1 MQKKNDNEVVL
12 KIGSFDPFS
21 NSKTTQEFSIKIAGK
36 KQGELDIL
44 QPDWSIV
51 TVNYIQDPKL
61 YNSVKPLKV
70 SLSRRTPEVRVY
82 RADINDVQ
90 LDEVISLLKRT
101 PYVCDLNNPTHYD
114 RVGMTRLGQHANT
127 QYFFE
132 DLRATKKENVNSKR
146 EAYSIGNVIT
156 NELSG
161 DEKKL
166 RDALYLVGEE
176 PTLSMNSVDLESLL
190 WEKVTEEGSD
200 ARKTF
205 VKIYISKD
213 VDKKRLEVLKYFKKG
228 VSLGLIKNK
237 VGVYMLADSDR
248 LGMDESECVSYLMEK
263 ENLYKF
269 LVNQVSNKSNF
280 EEDIDSGRA
289 ISETANG
296 VLAEKE
302 AQDAQWKFLKEAF
315 KDSFGWKNAG
325 SALKG
330 MTLEAALNRYAEECS
345 KVELENIIP
354 DMDTLAKLSAGVTA

>member
-1 MQKKNDNEVVL
+1 MQKKNENEVVL
-12 KIGSFDPFS
+12 KLGSFDPFS

-36 KQGELDIL
+36 KAGELDIL

-70 SLSRRTPEVRVY
+70 SLSRRTPELRVY
-82 RADINDVQ
+82 RSDLNDTQ
-90 LDEVISLLKRT
+90 LDAVIALLKRT
-101 PYVCDLNNPTHYD
+101 PFVCDLNNPTHYD

-146 EAYSIGNVIT
+146 ETFAIGNIIT
-156 NELSG
+156 NDLSG

-166 RDALYLVGEE
+166 RDALYLIGEE
-176 PTLSMNSVDLESLL
+176 PTMSMNSVDLENLL
-190 WEKVTEEGSD
+190 WEKVTEEGST

-213 VDKKRLEVLKYFKKG
+213 VDKQRVEVLKYFKKG
-228 VSLGLIKNK
+228 VSLGLIENR
-237 VGVYMLADSDR
+237 VGVYMLAGSDR
-248 LGMDESECVSYLMEK
+248 LGMDENECVSYLMDK
-263 ENLYKF
+263 DNLYKF

-280 EEDIDSGRA
+280 EEDIDNGRA

-296 VLAEKE
+296 TATEKE
-302 AQDAQWKFLKEAF
+302 AQEAQWRFLKEAF

-330 MTLEAALNRYAEECS
+330 MTLEQAVERYATECG
-345 KVELENIIP
+345 KNEVENVIP
-354 DMDTLAKLSAGVTA
+354 DMGTLAKLAAGVTA